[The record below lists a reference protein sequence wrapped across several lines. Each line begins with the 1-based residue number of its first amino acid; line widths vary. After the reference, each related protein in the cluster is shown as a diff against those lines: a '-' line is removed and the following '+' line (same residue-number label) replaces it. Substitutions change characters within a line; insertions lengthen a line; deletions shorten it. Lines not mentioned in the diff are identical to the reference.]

1 MLDFVPTNLGRL
13 LLYLG
18 QALHIVAVVLQSQLG
33 SLRVTADAE
42 VPSAFGHELDSFSC
56 KTLLAQ
62 RRVFHPVLIFAFAV
76 DLYLN
81 VFPAFFF
88 AQVDSDVGIGSFAM
102 FEAEVRLPPYV
113 LFVVLVFTVRL
124 LGFSIARVFLS
135 KATDKDHLIK
145 ILMCK

>member
-1 MLDFVPTNLGRL
+1 MLNFVPANLERL
-13 LLYLG
+13 LICFG
-18 QALHIVAVVLQSQLG
+18 QALHIVAVVLQGQLG
-33 SLRVTADAE
+33 SLLVETDTE
-42 VPSAFGHELDSFSC
+42 VPSTFSHELDWLFC

-102 FEAEVRLPPYV
+102 FEAEVRPPT
-113 LFVVLVFTVRL
+113 FCFFEVLVFAIGL
-124 LGFSIARVFLS
+124 LGFSIARVFLG
-135 KATDKDHLIK
+135 KGT
-145 ILMCK
+145 